1 MPKRTDLR
9 SVLIVGSGPIRIG
22 QACEFDYSGAQAC
35 RVLRAHGYRV
45 VLVNSN
51 PATIMT
57 DPQWADA
64 TYLEPLDAEALT
76 AIVERERPDA
86 LLPTLGG
93 QTALNL
99 AVELADAGVLDRFGV
114 ELIGADVAAIRRAED
129 RREFRDAVVA
139 AGLPVPESVVV
150 HSLEELP
157 VGLAPAVVRPAFT
170 LGGSGGGLARSEEDL
185 RRRVEIGLARSPIGE
200 VLVERSVEGWQE
212 FELEVMCDAA
222 GSCVVVCS
230 IENIDPMGVHTGDS
244 WTVAPQQTLPDPE
257 YQRLREAAF
266 ACARTVGVA
275 TGGANVQFA
284 YEPAG
289 RELAVIEMN
298 PRVSRSSALASKATG
313 FPIAKLAALLA
324 VGYTLEELPNDITGK
339 TTAAFEPALD
349 YVAVKAPRFDF
360 GKFPGV
366 DRSLGTEMRAVGE
379 SLGLGRTFPEALLK
393 ALDGLETQPE
403 LPEFPG
409 AHPYFLDELAAI
421 REAEARVAADGDVV
435 SAKRFGLPDARIA
448 SILGVSEA
456 EVRAR
461 RPLPG
466 RLAVDSCAA
475 EFEARTPY
483 FYLSYEEGDSNGRGM
498 PQPAVAA
505 DDRSAPDLGVAR
517 AAPPVSPAGGA
528 STNGA
533 VLEATDAGNLRAE
546 RASTDRA
553 VLVLGSG
560 PNRIGQGIEFD
571 YCCVHAA
578 QAFRRLGYEAVMLN
592 SNPETVSTDY
602 DTSSRL
608 YLEPVTL
615 ERVLDVCAIERPLG
629 VVVTLGGQT
638 PLRLAHD
645 LAGAGVPLLGDP
657 LAAID
662 AAEDRGRFGE
672 ILAELGLRAPAWGT
686 AADAVEARAVAEAIG
701 FPVLVRPHYVLGG
714 QGMRICRSPQEIEV
728 DGPCL
733 VDRYLEGALELDVDV
748 LCDGESA
755 WVAGILEHVEPAGSH
770 SGDSACVM
778 PAPSVR
784 EETEAEIS
792 ALAASLAA
800 RLAARGLLN
809 LQLALA
815 DGELWVLEANPRA
828 SRTVPFV
835 AKATGLPLV
844 ELACRLL
851 LGEPLAALDLP
862 RRAIPTR
869 AWAKEA
875 IFPSDRFPGADVRG
889 PEMRS
894 TGEVMA
900 GGGTAAEAYARAL
913 RAAGRAAAPAPVGP
927 PLQELVPS
935 REPRAVGGG

>member
-9 SVLIVGSGPIRIG
+9 SILIVGSGPIRIG

-64 TYLEPLDAEALT
+64 TYLEPLDAEAV
-76 AIVERERPDA
+76 ADVIERERPDA

-93 QTALNL
+93 QTALNI
-99 AVELADAGVLDRFGV
+99 AIELAEAGVLDRFGV
-114 ELIGADVAAIRRAED
+114 ELIGAKVDAIRRAED
-129 RREFRDAVVA
+129 RLAFREAVKA
-139 AGLPVPESVVV
+139 AGLAVPDSVVV
-150 HSLEELP
+150 GSLAELP
-157 VGLAPAVVRPAFT
+157 AGLAPAVVRPAFT
-170 LGGSGGGLARSEEDL
+170 LGGRGGGLAETEEAL
-185 RRRVEIGLARSPIGE
+185 RAAVAHGLAASPIRQ
-200 VLVERSVEGWQE
+200 VLVDRSVKGWQE
-212 FELEVMCDAA
+212 FELEVMCDEA

-230 IENIDPMGVHTGDS
+230 IENIEPMGVHTGDS

-284 YEPAG
+284 YHPET
-289 RELAVIEMN
+289 RELVVIEMN

-360 GKFPGV
+360 EKFPGAP
-366 DRSLGTEMRAVGE
+366 RALGTEMRAVGE
-379 SLGLGRTFPEALLK
+379 ALGLGRTFPEAFLK
-393 ALDGLETQPE
+393 ALEGLETAEWE
-403 LPEFPG
+403 LPGFSG
-409 AHPYFLDELAAI
+409 AHPYFLAELESI
-421 REAEARVAADGDVV
+421 REAERRLADDGDVLA
-435 SAKRFGLPDARIA
+435 AKRFGLPDSRIA
-448 SILGVSEA
+448 RVLVVSEV

-483 FYLSYEEGDSNGRGM
+483 YYLSYEESDSSYS
-498 PQPAVAA
+498 
-505 DDRSAPDLGVAR
+505 DSSDSYRSESVI
-517 AAPPVSPAGGA
+517 
-528 STNGA
+528 
-533 VLEATDAGNLRAE
+533 
-546 RASTDRA
+546 
-553 VLVLGSG
+553 VLGSG

-578 QAFRRLGYEAVMLN
+578 HAFRDLGYEAVMLN

-602 DTSSRL
+602 DTSDRL

-615 ERVLDVCAIERPLG
+615 ERALDVCALEHPLG

-638 PLRLAHD
+638 PLKLARA
-645 LAGAGVPLLGDP
+645 LADAGVPLLGDP
-657 LAAID
+657 LPAIE

-672 ILAELGLRAPAWGT
+672 ILGELGLRAPAWGLAET
-686 AADAVEARAVAEAIG
+686 DEEARAVAERIG
-701 FPVLVRPHYVLGG
+701 YPVLVRPHYVLGG
-714 QGMRICRSPQEIEV
+714 RGMLV
-728 DGPCL
+728 AHGPEDISLLGPSL
-733 VDRYLEGALELDVDV
+733 VDEYLDRALELDVDV
-748 LCDGESA
+748 LCDGKA
-755 WVAGILEHVEPAGSH
+755 GWVAGILEHVEPAGVH
-770 SGDSACVM
+770 SGDSACVI
-778 PAPSVR
+778 PAPSV
-784 EETEAEIS
+784 TPALEAEIRALAS
-792 ALAASLAA
+792 ALAAHLG
-800 RLAARGLLN
+800 ARGLLN
-809 LQLALA
+809 LQLGLKE
-815 DGELWVLEANPRA
+815 GELYVLEANPRA

-835 AKATGLPLV
+835 AKATGIPLV
-844 ELACRLL
+844 EHACRLM
-851 LGEPLAALDLP
+851 LGEPLEALGLP
-862 RRAIPTR
+862 ERAEPTR

-875 IFPSDRFPGADVRG
+875 IFPADRFPGADDRG

-900 GGGTAAEAYARAL
+900 GGSTPAEAYRRVL
-913 RAAGRAAAPAPVGP
+913 RAAGRSRAPGPIGPSLQTLAA
-927 PLQELVPS
+927 
-935 REPRAVGGG
+935 RR